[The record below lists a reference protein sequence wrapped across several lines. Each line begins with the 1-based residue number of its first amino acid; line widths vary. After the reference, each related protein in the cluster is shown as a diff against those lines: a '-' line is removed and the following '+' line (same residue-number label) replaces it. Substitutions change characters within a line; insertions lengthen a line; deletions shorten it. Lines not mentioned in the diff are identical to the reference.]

1 MTEYRRQAEFLKSLL
16 MYEDS
21 AEHQI
26 LCERLAVAERNER
39 CLLCACR
46 LVTVVALLG
55 MAGIGYSAVLLPQF
69 FDNST
74 HVVVQ
79 FFSALGLGSLMCLGV
94 FVGLWLFYRRAMN
107 RVHEECRRRVEMMLE
122 ARLGTTATTFYPVIV
137 PHAHRP
143 VIGTTSAQSGSCHNT
158 DFWSLP
164 KAS

>member
-1 MTEYRRQAEFLKSLL
+1 MTEYRKQAEFLKSLL
-16 MYEDS
+16 MYEDIE
-21 AEHQI
+21 EHRI
-26 LCERLAVAERNER
+26 LCERLAAAERNER

-46 LVTVVALLG
+46 LVMVVALVG

-79 FFSALGLGSLMCLGV
+79 FFSALGLGSLMCLAA
-94 FVGLWLFYRRAMN
+94 FFGLWVWYRRAMN
-107 RVHEECRRRVEMMLE
+107 RVHEECRLRVGTMLE
-122 ARLGTTATTFYPVIV
+122 SRLKTTVTAFCPVV
-137 PHAHRP
+137 VSP
-143 VIGTTSAQSGSCHNT
+143 VELPAPGTTSAQSGLSPGT